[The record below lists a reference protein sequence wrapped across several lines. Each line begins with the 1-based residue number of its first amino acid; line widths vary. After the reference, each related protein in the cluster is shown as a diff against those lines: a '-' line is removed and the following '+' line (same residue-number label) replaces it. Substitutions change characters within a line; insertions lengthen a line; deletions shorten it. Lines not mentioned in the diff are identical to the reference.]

1 MEHAKLAILRE
12 RAKALAETGKKA
24 AAKEG
29 EDFLV
34 FSVAGERFGVQA
46 GFVREVVRVERL
58 TPLPGVPPHV
68 LGVVNVR
75 GEIVPVADLMGLLG
89 TGATPPE
96 SVDRVLILTGAD
108 VVLGLAVDE
117 VEGMRRID
125 GQKLQ
130 PAPSSLGESTPP
142 AVVGLASDRILVV
155 DARELLSGS
164 SSAAS

>member
-12 RAKALAETGKKA
+12 RAKALAGTKKG

-29 EDFLV
+29 DDFLV
-34 FSVAGERFGVQA
+34 FSVAGERFGLRA
-46 GFVREVVRVERL
+46 GFVREVVRVEGMTR
-58 TPLPGVPPHV
+58 LPGVPSHV

-75 GEIVPVADLMGLLG
+75 GEIIPVADLMGLLG

-96 SVDRVLILTGAD
+96 SVDRVLILAGGD

-117 VEGMRRID
+117 VEGMHRID
-125 GQKLQ
+125 GRKLQ

-142 AVVGLASDRILVV
+142 AVVGLTPDRILVV

-164 SSAAS
+164 SPAAS